1 MEITYHRQGD
11 YLYPNLVL
19 EADEPLTIGKYGLMR
34 KSYLKAHKPSWYQS
48 MLMTGKL
55 ERHLAEIDRTAQ
67 ECVERIVARLA
78 VSFPAPDKA
87 ADPLGWAAHMNG
99 LAAMAEETVL
109 KEIVYNRER

>member
-34 KSYLKAHKPSWYQS
+34 KSYLKARKPHWYQS

-67 ECVERIVARLA
+67 ERVERIVARLA

-87 ADPLGWAAHMNG
+87 TDPLGWAAHMNG

-109 KEIVYNRER
+109 HELVYA

>member
-1 MEITYHRQGD
+1 MEITYHRRGD

-34 KSYLKAHKPSWYQS
+34 KSYLKANKPIWYQS

-67 ECVERIVARLA
+67 ERVERIVARLA
-78 VSFPAPDKA
+78 VSFPALDKA
-87 ADPLGWAAHMNG
+87 VDPLGWAAHMNG

-109 KEIVYNRER
+109 HELIYA

>member
-19 EADEPLTIGKYGLMR
+19 EADKSLAIGKYGLMR
-34 KSYLKAHKPSWYQS
+34 KSYLKAHKPHWYQS

-55 ERHLAEIDRTAQ
+55 ERHLAEIDRMAQ
-67 ECVERIVARLA
+67 ERVVRIVDQLA
-78 VSFPAPDKA
+78 KSLPLPDKA

-109 KEIVYNRER
+109 HELVFA